1 MNIGM
6 VTEEL
11 PYLPS
16 AGGFRLYGA
25 NLIRGLSRRHRV
37 DLISLVQ
44 DGDERHLDWARTY
57 CASVR
62 VIPVKTLGRWS
73 AAASLLSAHLWGKPL
88 RQRAEMAHML
98 KTYADDWD
106 VMHVE
111 GEYVGGLLP
120 PLAFPK
126 ILSVH
131 DSWTLKCEEML
142 KCSQSLKE
150 TLYYRMMCW
159 HEPRYERL
167 VYPRFQRVVVVAERD
182 QEAVRKTVPN
192 SRVTVIGNG
201 TDTHYFHPVPVEK
214 DSTMVF
220 HGHLGYAPNVQAAC
234 EFVEEV
240 LPLVRREVPDATFH
254 LVGASPHPKIE
265 ALARRP
271 GIRLS
276 ANLPDLRAAVCSA
289 RVYVSPIRHGTGV
302 KNKIL
307 EAMAMRLPIVCSPD
321 SIDGIRCVPGTHLMV
336 ARTPAECASH
346 ILGLLSR
353 PHEADRLAAS
363 ARTWVEQEY
372 SWESRIH
379 AYEALY
385 EQAINERTS
394 TGDFA
399 RGEAV
404 LDLGRTQRESQS

>member
-37 DLISLVQ
+37 DLISLVR

-214 DSTMVF
+214 DSTMV
-220 HGHLGYAPNVQAAC
+220 
-234 EFVEEV
+234 
-240 LPLVRREVPDATFH
+240 R
-254 LVGASPHPKIE
+254 SI
-265 ALARRP
+265 ARRSSRRRTGARETARGGAP
-271 GIRLS
+271 TVAGSPAGRR
-276 ANLPDLRAAVCSA
+276 RASTIAS
-289 RVYVSPIRHGTGV
+289 RHS
-302 KNKIL
+302 L
-307 EAMAMRLPIVCSPD
+307 MAMRTSSACTMSWPTS
-321 SIDGIRCVPGTHLMV
+321 
-336 ARTPAECASH
+336 
-346 ILGLLSR
+346 SR
-353 PHEADRLAAS
+353 A
-363 ARTWVEQEY
+363 
-372 SWESRIH
+372 
-379 AYEALY
+379 
-385 EQAINERTS
+385 
-394 TGDFA
+394 
-399 RGEAV
+399 
-404 LDLGRTQRESQS
+404 